1 MLSKL
6 SVVLFLLVGCGTSI
20 RTTTINA
27 SPRPLAPRDPATV
40 ELFTSGAP
48 PRPHVDVALFEAE
61 ESSSFSVEGTPEM
74 LGHLRT
80 RGARLGCDAVVIG
93 GMSSRDP
100 GLADTESWLV
110 KNPKSRKGIYAT
122 CIVYVDEP
130 PAGYAA
136 AAPVVAPPAAPAPAQ
151 PPMAA
156 PATSE
161 PAPIE

>member
-1 MLSKL
+1 MLTKL
-6 SVVLFLLVGCGTSI
+6 SVVLLLLVGCGTSI

-27 SPRPLAPRDPATV
+27 SPRPLAPRNPATV

-61 ESSSFSVEGTPEM
+61 EASSFSVAGTAEM

-80 RGARLGCDAVVIG
+80 RGAQLGCDAVVVG

-100 GLADTESWLV
+100 GLADAESWLV
-110 KNPKSRKGIYAT
+110 ENPKSRKGIYAT
-122 CIVYVDEP
+122 CIVYVDDP

-136 AAPVVAPPAAPAPAQ
+136 AAPAPAAPAPAAPA
-151 PPMAA
+151 PPPPAA
-156 PATSE
+156 PSE
-161 PAPIE
+161 PAPLE